1 MTHRLEVRIKKP
13 QLSRVYF
20 PWRVVCTV
28 LMIGLLVIFG
38 MSGSDQPASADSP
51 TPNPNNERPCYP
63 AGYAYPDGTTE
74 IVCLGAPEEVGPAM
88 VDFSPFEQQVLELVN
103 QARWDNGQL
112 PPLKG
117 NQALTDAARY
127 HSADMRDDDYF
138 DHDSYNRVGGS
149 LVFERSCS
157 DRVRS
162 YYDAGYIGEN
172 IAAGQSTPSHVMNVW
187 MNSSG
192 HRANILRDTFREIG
206 IGYASGGYYGHYW
219 TQDFGTMSDV
229 YPVVINREA
238 YSTTTSI
245 VSLYVYG
252 CDWATQ
258 MRFSNDG
265 TNWSDWETCNPDKSW
280 TLAGVGGLNTVYCQ
294 ITDGSTA
301 YTNSDDVYIGESWQV
316 HLPLIQ
322 KNIQQ

>member
-1 MTHRLEVRIKKP
+1 LGWAGAAR
-13 QLSRVYF
+13 
-20 PWRVVCTV
+20 
-28 LMIGLLVIFG
+28 
-38 MSGSDQPASADSP
+38 PARPDSP
-51 TPNPNNERPCYP
+51 TPTPNNEQTCYP
-63 AGYAYPDGTTE
+63 AGYAHPDGTTE
-74 IVCLGAPEEVGPAM
+74 IVCLPAPEKVAPAM
-88 VDFSPFEQQVLELVN
+88 VDFSDFEQQVLELVN

-117 NQALTDAARY
+117 NQALTDSARY
-127 HSADMRDDDYF
+127 HGADMRDDGYF
-138 DHDSYNRVGGS
+138 EHDSYNRDSSGS
-149 LVFERSCS
+149 LVFERSWS

-162 YYDAGYIGEN
+162 YYNAGYIGEN
-172 IAAGQSTPSHVMNVW
+172 IAAGYGTPGTVMNCM

-192 HRANILRDTFREIG
+192 HRANILNSNYREIG
-206 IGYASGGYYGHYW
+206 IGYASGGLWGHYW
-219 TQDFGTMSDV
+219 TQDFARKSDV

-238 YSTTTSI
+238 YSTTTPI

-294 ITDGSTA
+294 ITDGTTA